1 MLMHRYNEL
10 RDTIAERLQAL
21 APAGTATRVA
31 VLPPGFG
38 AGAPNDASKIHY
50 DTKAPAV
57 EAFAEICAT
66 VMELGMQAD
75 KFIVPFD
82 PTPLNAWV
90 APWSLTAHTDDQEN
104 MPLLM
109 AVEEDDG
116 SVSGVLMR
124 DPSNMAN
131 VVAIARRFVEPED
144 AIALIDLA
152 RELGKDAQLFG
163 CFKAHDIDAP
173 SLQAAIDAS
182 PTSASGDL
190 SLLVY
195 RDRRWFCGS
204 GSDASAMSAMSVR
217 YGIPASVAE
226 MATRPGPDV
235 VRKRLLAGNPAAL
248 TMALAA
254 LTAPHPDGEPDAMH
268 PANRILC
275 DWWNAS
281 SAANESKAS
290 FFLVSYWDDASRTFH
305 SAHGGMPAV
314 LASDITEGAF
324 FEVAEGVAIP
334 TVITFCTHVAPAP
347 DGSEE
352 LLASGQSIPES
363 SFADLPSSDG
373 GSFSLE
379 GLRSLAR
386 QFKRAAAPKAIRID
400 PATLEMSV
408 V

>member
-38 AGAPNDASKIHY
+38 TGADTSASKIHY
-50 DTKAPAV
+50 DTKAPPD
-57 EAFAEICAT
+57 EAFGVICAT

-75 KFIVPFD
+75 KFIVPID
-82 PTPLNAWV
+82 PTPLDAWV
-90 APWSLTAHTDDQEN
+90 APWSLTAHTDDQAN

-124 DPSNMAN
+124 DPSGMAN
-131 VVAIARRFVEPED
+131 GVAIARRFVEPED
-144 AIALIDLA
+144 AVALIDLA
-152 RELGKDAQLFG
+152 RELGKDSKLFG

-173 SLQAAIDAS
+173 SLQSAIDAS
-182 PTSASGDL
+182 PTSASGEL

-195 RDRRWFCGS
+195 RDRQWFCGS
-204 GSDASAMSAMSVR
+204 GSDASAMSVR
-217 YGIPASVAE
+217 HGIPASAAE

-235 VRKRLLAGNPAAL
+235 ARQRLLAGSPTAL

-254 LTAPHPDGEPDAMH
+254 LATPHSTDMPDAMH
-268 PANRILC
+268 PATRILC
-275 DWWNAS
+275 DWWNAG
-281 SAANESKAS
+281 APVNERNAS
-290 FFLVSYWDDASRTFH
+290 FFLVSYWDEASRTFH
-305 SAHGGMPAV
+305 SAHNGMPAV
-314 LASDITEGAF
+314 LASDIGEGAF
-324 FEVAEGVAIP
+324 FDVAEGVPIP
-334 TVITFCTHVAPAP
+334 TVITFCTHVSPAP

-352 LLASGQSIPES
+352 ALAIGQSIPES
-363 SFADLPSSDG
+363 YFTDEPSSDG
-373 GSFSLE
+373 GLFSLE

-386 QFKRAAAPKAIRID
+386 QFKRAVAPKAIRID
-400 PATLEMSV
+400 PATLEMTV